1 LRRTRTP
8 LAAANRNLKVMPMF
22 IVTGRDEYAHAAVS
36 AALFGTPIGS
46 FESLADWAAQQKA
59 KEEAAKVV
67 SFASWREKLRPS
79 AAVER

>member
-1 LRRTRTP
+1 
-8 LAAANRNLKVMPMF
+8 VF
-22 IVTGRDEYAHAAVS
+22 IVDRDYYVRAARD
-36 AALFGTPIGS
+36 AMLTGTP

-79 AAVER
+79 ATVER

>member
-1 LRRTRTP
+1 MLIVDRDAYVR
-8 LAAANRNLKVMPMF
+8 AA
-22 IVTGRDEYAHAAVS
+22 TG
-36 AALFGTPIGS
+36 ALLTGEQ

-67 SFASWREKLRPS
+67 SFASWREKLRPTA